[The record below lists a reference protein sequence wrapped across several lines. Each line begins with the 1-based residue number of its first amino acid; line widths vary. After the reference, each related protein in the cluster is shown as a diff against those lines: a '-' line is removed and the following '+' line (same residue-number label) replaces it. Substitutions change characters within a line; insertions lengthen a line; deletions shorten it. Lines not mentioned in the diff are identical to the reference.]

1 MKQSDITPEVIRLS
15 KEIMS
20 KVSDCCIHEKDLH
33 CILEGS
39 HCISRYLRDVCPKY
53 RPCTPVESG
62 RIEEEEEG

>member
-1 MKQSDITPEVIRLS
+1 
-15 KEIMS
+15 MS

-53 RPCTPVESG
+53 RPCTPVESSEVGSRSSDKSG
-62 RIEEEEEG
+62 RVEDEEGGDD